1 MRAKDRRLVAR
12 LASSGAEASDEGA
25 GGSSE
30 EGAGRAPS
38 SDRPLS
44 SPATAKSSD
53 PSLAAFVLNARQGPS
68 AAVIATGVRRARV
81 GGLRPQDLLLLLP
94 PWLPGG
100 EAPTISRSGGRVAPP
115 PPLAGGRSRASRRDR
130 TGPITNSR
138 ERDPETAGSRRRRSG
153 GGTNGRTR
161 RSGEGEEG
169 PLLLEGG
176 PIPSPPPGCCSAL
189 PFSSARTT
197 SSRSSEDGGGC
208 LSSVL
213 SDSSF
218 ATGGSSVIR
227 LHRFRHGIAGGAK
240 GG

>member
-1 MRAKDRRLVAR
+1 MVAR

-138 ERDPETAGSRRRRSG
+138 ERDPENAGRH
-153 GGTNGRTR
+153 
-161 RSGEGEEG
+161 
-169 PLLLEGG
+169 
-176 PIPSPPPGCCSAL
+176 
-189 PFSSARTT
+189 
-197 SSRSSEDGGGC
+197 D
-208 LSSVL
+208 
-213 SDSSF
+213 D
-218 ATGGSSVIR
+218 GGSSQRRGEAPEAAKHFCGAVCLFNIVAT
-227 LHRFRHGIAGGAK
+227 LPTISRFWQDTALTNHISEGPVLPLLQGNQYGTCRFEQGGELFDAIVVSK
-240 GG
+240 QGRVDEVA